1 MSGHSS
7 CGRNGAAVQASSAIH
22 QDLPCSGG
30 HYVLRRSAH
39 RAAAPCRRHPRHVPS
54 VACLH
59 CAPHP
64 PMDGHTNACDTNTC
78 KLRYVEPCPLSDL
91 SHCCKGHHPHTVVV
105 WAVLFIALIQY
116 CMFSPTF
123 VYSQHAHAY
132 THTHIHTHAHTHA
145 HTHSHVCVSCPGP
158 LRCCH
163 GHLPQA
169 PILQL
174 LTGLQQNDTWYVVA
188 DTHDAPQQG
197 MVARGCSCV
206 YRCRVDICTVGCCSL
221 SVSKCMKAGADD
233 ESGQR

>member
-39 RAAAPCRRHPRHVPS
+39 RAAAPCRRHPR
-54 VACLH
+54 
-59 CAPHP
+59 
-64 PMDGHTNACDTNTC
+64 
-78 KLRYVEPCPLSDL
+78 
-91 SHCCKGHHPHTVVV
+91 
-105 WAVLFIALIQY
+105 LFIALIQY